1 MPEGYAAPGSGQAAS
16 ILHSVLGAKRGRIS
30 GKEERA
36 EAAGASEIVLRE
48 GHMPTETREVMDIRE
63 AAAYLG
69 ISVDTMYKYAADGI
83 VPGFKIG
90 GRIWRFKKS
99 KVDEWMDQQS
109 DNQGEIK

>member
-1 MPEGYAAPGSGQAAS
+1 MVEDSQRKVDPDEPDGAWSVPGRSA
-16 ILHSVLGAKRGRIS
+16 LGDVFGRINVQ
-30 GKEERA
+30 EA
-36 EAAGASEIVLRE
+36 E
-48 GHMPTETREVMDIRE
+48 MTETREVMDIRE
-63 AAAYLG
+63 AAVYLG

>member
-1 MPEGYAAPGSGQAAS
+1 MRLVADTRIEYVHVPRKSIADESAGAKSDPKPPEHGRFVFESGQ
-16 ILHSVLGAKRGRIS
+16 
-30 GKEERA
+30 
-36 EAAGASEIVLRE
+36 

-63 AAAYLG
+63 AAVYLG
-69 ISVDTMYKYAADGI
+69 ISVDTMYKYAANGI